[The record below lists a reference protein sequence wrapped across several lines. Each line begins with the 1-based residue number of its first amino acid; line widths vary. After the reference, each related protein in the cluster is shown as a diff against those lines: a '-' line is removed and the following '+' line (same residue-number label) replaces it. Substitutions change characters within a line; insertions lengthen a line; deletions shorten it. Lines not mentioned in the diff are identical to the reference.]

1 MGTIS
6 WPTISKDA
14 GLFWARYKKLSKK
27 DLPVVAATGIRSST
41 LSTWKSKKKYPR
53 ADDACKIAK
62 TLNTTVEYLVTGE
75 ETADTIC
82 SPAVN
87 EIKSEKSA

>member
-1 MGTIS
+1 MGKKA

-14 GLFWARYKKLSKK
+14 GLFWARYKKLVIK
-27 DLPVVAATGIRSST
+27 DLSVVMKTGIRFST
-41 LSTWKSKKKYPR
+41 LSTWKSKKTYPR

-75 ETADTIC
+75 EAADT
-82 SPAVN
+82 
-87 EIKSEKSA
+87 